1 MMTKDTIIFFI
12 SSGINGSDA
21 TAISE
26 VAERR
31 MVFIILYFLRSISF
45 NLVLPS
51 SLAENIPS
59 YNYHLPDEVIVK
71 GNTNNDIDRKG
82 DP

>member
-1 MMTKDTIIFFI
+1 
-12 SSGINGSDA
+12 
-21 TAISE
+21 
-26 VAERR
+26 